1 METKEKNFE
10 NDIESYLLSHG
21 YVKGNQDTYDK
32 GKAIDMPVLISFI
45 QATQPK
51 MWQRYV
57 NVYGEKA
64 EKQLYSIFQQNVEQ
78 NGLVHVLRY
87 GVKDRGMDLRFAY
100 FAPASNP
107 NEELVQKYKS
117 NILTCTRQFSY
128 STQNHNTI
136 DIVLSLNGIPVVAL
150 ELKNQLTGQS
160 VENAKRQFMYDRDE
174 KEFCF
179 KFNNRFL
186 VYFAVDF

>member
-10 NDIESYLLSHG
+10 NDIEAYLLSHG

-64 EKQLYSIFQQNVEQ
+64 EKQERSCPGVQ
-78 NGLVHVLRY
+78 GDRRGVLC
-87 GVKDRGMDLRFAY
+87 
-100 FAPASNP
+100 ASGAGTP
-107 NEELVQKYKS
+107 G
-117 NILTCTRQFSY
+117 T
-128 STQNHNTI
+128 
-136 DIVLSLNGIPVVAL
+136 
-150 ELKNQLTGQS
+150 
-160 VENAKRQFMYDRDE
+160 
-174 KEFCF
+174 
-179 KFNNRFL
+179 
-186 VYFAVDF
+186 

>member
-64 EKQLYSIFQQNVEQ
+64 EKQLYSISRSQIWRKGQ
-78 NGLVHVLRY
+78 RY
-87 GVKDRGMDLRFAY
+87 GLAFR
-100 FAPASNP
+100 
-107 NEELVQKYKS
+107 
-117 NILTCTRQFSY
+117 ILCS
-128 STQNHNTI
+128 
-136 DIVLSLNGIPVVAL
+136 
-150 ELKNQLTGQS
+150 
-160 VENAKRQFMYDRDE
+160 
-174 KEFCF
+174 CF
-179 KFNNRFL
+179 KPQRRTCSE
-186 VYFAVDF
+186 V